1 MFSVQL
7 GNEMKTPLQLDV
19 GLADSE
25 LISYEK
31 TGGGNLEVRIL
42 AWNARQLIFTFTDV
56 IGVLDLCA
64 GDFSEVIEETERTQF
79 FQSALEYNYIGE
91 PSNHSV
97 PDHHPYHLYQ
107 FLNHDDL
114 PSLEVVAEKFEAAI
128 KE

>member
-1 MFSVQL
+1 
-7 GNEMKTPLQLDV
+7 MKTPLDLNV
-19 GLADSE
+19 SFADSE

-31 TGGGNLEVRIL
+31 KDHGNLEVRVQ

-64 GDFSEVIEETERTQF
+64 GDFSEVVEETERTPF
-79 FQSALEYNYIGE
+79 FQNVLEYIYIGE

-107 FLNHDDL
+107 FFNHDDF
-114 PSLEVVAEKFEAAI
+114 PSLEVVAEKFEVAI
-128 KE
+128 KDQEA